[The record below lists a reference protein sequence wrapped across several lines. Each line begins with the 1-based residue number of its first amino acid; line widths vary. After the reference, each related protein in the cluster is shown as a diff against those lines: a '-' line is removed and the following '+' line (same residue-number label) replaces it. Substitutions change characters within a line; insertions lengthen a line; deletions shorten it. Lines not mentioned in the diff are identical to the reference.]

1 VKCDMDKSASAMK
14 KVGPGSGNE
23 ATVKTR
29 PLISIAMCTYNGEA
43 YLSDQLAS
51 VGKQMQQP
59 DELVVCD
66 DGSTE
71 DTLRGM

>member
-1 VKCDMDKSASAMK
+1 MSASPARVEK
-14 KVGPGSGNE
+14 PYSE
-23 ATVKTR
+23 DRASERAR
-29 PLISIAMCTYNGEA
+29 PLIPIAMCTYNGEA
-43 YLSDQLAS
+43 YLSEQLVS